1 MREHVRDAVAKRVAG
16 DIVMAAEHGPA
27 MRKWRE
33 AFGATQHDVARV
45 MGVTPSVISDYEKN
59 KRAPGVRFL
68 RRFVNALMAIDE
80 RRGWPTVKRLARALG
95 LGQSAIL
102 DMMDFSTPAMIDELV
117 AAVKGAPINSRIGG
131 SVIYGYTVIDSYRA
145 ITSMRGNEFWQIM
158 GTTTTRALIFTK
170 VRTGR
175 SPMIA
180 VRVAPVKPAAVV
192 LHGPSS
198 VDPLAIRLAD
208 AEGIPLILSSTESEE
223 ELIIH
228 LRMAFSRV
236 TA

>member
-1 MREHVRDAVAKRVAG
+1 MREYIKETVAKRIAG
-16 DIVMAAEHGPA
+16 DIVMASGHGSA

-33 AFGATQHDVARV
+33 AFNATQHDVAKI
-45 MGVTPSVISDYEKN
+45 MGVTPSVVSDYEKN

-68 RRFVNALMAIDE
+68 KRFVSALMAIDE
-80 RRGWPTVKRLARALG
+80 ERGWPTVKRLAKAMG
-95 LGQSAIL
+95 LGQIAIL
-102 DMMDFSTPAMIDELV
+102 DMMDFSSPAVIDDLV
-117 AAVKGAPINSRIGG
+117 RAVEGAPINSRFGR
-131 SVIYGYTVIDSYRA
+131 SVVYGYTVIDSYQA
-145 ITSMRGNEFWQIM
+145 ITSMRGNEFWQLM

-198 VDPLAIRLAD
+198 VDPLAILLAD
-208 AEGIPLILSSTESEE
+208 TEGIPLILSAAESEE
-223 ELIIH
+223 ILISS
-228 LRMAFSRV
+228 LRRTFSGV
-236 TA
+236 TV

>member
-1 MREHVRDAVAKRVAG
+1 MREYVKDAVAKRIAG

-59 KRAPGVRFL
+59 KRTPGVRFL
-68 RRFVNALMAIDE
+68 KRFVTALLTIDE
-80 RRGWPTVKRLARALG
+80 GRGWPTVKRLAEAMG
-95 LGQSAIL
+95 LGQTAIL
-102 DMMDFSTPAMIDELV
+102 DMMDFSTPAGVEELV
-117 AAVKGAPINSRIGG
+117 TAVKGAPINSRFGRA
-131 SVIYGYTVIDSYRA
+131 VIYGYTVIDSYQA

-192 LHGPSS
+192 LHGPRA
-198 VDPLAIRLAD
+198 VDPLAITLAD
-208 AEGIPLILSSTESEE
+208 AEGIPLILSAAESEE
-223 ELIIH
+223 ELITF
-228 LRMAFSRV
+228 LRRVFSGV

>member
-1 MREHVRDAVAKRVAG
+1 MREHVRDAVAKRIAG
-16 DIVMAAEHGPA
+16 DIVMASEHGPA

-59 KRAPGVRFL
+59 KRTPGVRFL
-68 RRFVNALMAIDE
+68 KRFVNALMTIDE
-80 RRGWPTVKRLARALG
+80 ERGWPTVKRLAEAMG
-95 LGQSAIL
+95 LGQTAIL
-102 DMMDFSTPAMIDELV
+102 DMMDFSTPAGIEDLV
-117 AAVKGAPINSRIGG
+117 AAVKGAPINSRFGR
-131 SVIYGYTVIDSYRA
+131 SVIYGYTVIDSYQA
-145 ITSMRGNEFWQIM
+145 ITSMRGNEFWRIM

-198 VDPLAIRLAD
+198 VDPLAIMLAD
-208 AEGIPLILSSTESEE
+208 AEGIPLILSTAESEE
-223 ELIIH
+223 ELIVL
-228 LRMAFSRV
+228 LRRVFSGV